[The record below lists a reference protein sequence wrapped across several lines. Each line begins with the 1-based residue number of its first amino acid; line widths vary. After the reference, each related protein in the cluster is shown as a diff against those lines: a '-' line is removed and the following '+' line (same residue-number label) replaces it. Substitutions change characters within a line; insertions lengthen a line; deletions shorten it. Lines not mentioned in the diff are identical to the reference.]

1 MGNGFENELGQ
12 PVGKPLQDWRGAAP
26 FEFLTLQGSHC
37 RIVPL
42 TLTHAPDLFEAHA
55 HDTDG
60 RNWTY
65 LPYGPFETLAGYEA
79 WLSGVVGK
87 PDPAFMAIVSLETG
101 KPVGVGSFMR
111 INPEHGMIEIGHLNF
126 SPLKQHT
133 IIPSEALIMMIRHC
147 LSLGN
152 RRVE

>member
-1 MGNGFENELGQ
+1 
-12 PVGKPLQDWRGAAP
+12 
-26 FEFLTLQGSHC
+26 
-37 RIVPL
+37 
-42 TLTHAPDLFEAHA
+42 
-55 HDTDG
+55 
-60 RNWTY
+60 
-65 LPYGPFETLAGYEA
+65 
-79 WLSGVVGK
+79 
-87 PDPAFMAIVSLETG
+87 MAIVSLETG

>member
-37 RIVPL
+37 RIEPL

-65 LPYGPFETLAGYEA
+65 LPYGPFETLAG
-79 WLSGVVGK
+79 
-87 PDPAFMAIVSLETG
+87 
-101 KPVGVGSFMR
+101 
-111 INPEHGMIEIGHLNF
+111 
-126 SPLKQHT
+126 
-133 IIPSEALIMMIRHC
+133 
-147 LSLGN
+147 
-152 RRVE
+152 